1 MKKLL
6 FSLFFLFSIFCL
18 NAGVKITTG
27 EYVCDETDIEKGAI
41 QKLTVKRE
49 YRSATPVVGS
59 FGIGWSTN
67 LDERIIICVSPPS
80 EELYD
85 ILVRIVDM
93 RQSIV
98 SQYEESIKESY
109 EVDDPYKVVEE
120 LKGRQERVVSIKNE
134 LIGLKDELLGMQ
146 GFMPAGSE
154 DERLITENIE
164 SCDKGIEDADKKF
177 EELDESIKEAQEVLG
192 KLEGVQKQLD
202 EDTNKKIK
210 MEEEIT
216 ISNIRKE
223 RNKKAMFKGMESW
236 YEETGIETIQYIDDQ
251 GYPNLMYESKKYK
264 DAWEPESGE
273 YLCYYRNGNYFIE
286 DTSGQ
291 TKVFDF
297 YGFLVKI
304 IDRYGN
310 QINIIR
316 DEDEK
321 ISSIKSSFGESFTVE
336 YENSFIKSITNDR
349 DPSEKCLYFYDG
361 ERMTGITDSDG
372 DFVSYGYNEF
382 GLLDSMNKNDG
393 SCYRILYDDKILK
406 GSLVATAL
414 VNEDGNAQRF
424 EFNFKERI
432 TVFIDRDGNRTIYYY
447 DKNQKTIKEE
457 YEYASEDYVPQ
468 NNKTEDS
475 NTKGI
480 QQYDDLVYDQKNNV
494 LELKN
499 KGKTVYKYTFNSK
512 GQVIAFYDS
521 TEGKGVTHTYE
532 YDSFGNRIKDSTSK
546 KNAIV
551 MEYDA
556 RNRLVRVKQNKKVI
570 LNIAYENNGKITRR
584 TYSNGL
590 VIEIEQNGRK
600 DIIRMTITDTKTGKK
615 LQTEV
620 EYNRHHIPLNVY
632 KGDGTTRKLVKT
644 FTYTDQD
651 WMIMSEI
658 DGVKKTYKPS
668 EKKQTDFEDLW
679 DIPDFND
686 SIYFDSKAM
695 DELKASLF

>member
-41 QKLTVKRE
+41 QKLTVTRE

-93 RQSIV
+93 RQSLV

-192 KLEGVQKQLD
+192 KLEGVKKQLD

-223 RNKKAMFKGMESW
+223 RNKKAMFKGMDSW

-264 DAWEPESGE
+264 DA
-273 YLCYYRNGNYFIE
+273 
-286 DTSGQ
+286 
-291 TKVFDF
+291 
-297 YGFLVKI
+297 
-304 IDRYGN
+304 
-310 QINIIR
+310 
-316 DEDEK
+316 
-321 ISSIKSSFGESFTVE
+321 
-336 YENSFIKSITNDR
+336 
-349 DPSEKCLYFYDG
+349 
-361 ERMTGITDSDG
+361 
-372 DFVSYGYNEF
+372 
-382 GLLDSMNKNDG
+382 
-393 SCYRILYDDKILK
+393 
-406 GSLVATAL
+406 
-414 VNEDGNAQRF
+414 
-424 EFNFKERI
+424 
-432 TVFIDRDGNRTIYYY
+432 
-447 DKNQKTIKEE
+447 
-457 YEYASEDYVPQ
+457 
-468 NNKTEDS
+468 
-475 NTKGI
+475 
-480 QQYDDLVYDQKNNV
+480 
-494 LELKN
+494 
-499 KGKTVYKYTFNSK
+499 
-512 GQVIAFYDS
+512 
-521 TEGKGVTHTYE
+521 
-532 YDSFGNRIKDSTSK
+532 
-546 KNAIV
+546 
-551 MEYDA
+551 
-556 RNRLVRVKQNKKVI
+556 
-570 LNIAYENNGKITRR
+570 
-584 TYSNGL
+584 
-590 VIEIEQNGRK
+590 
-600 DIIRMTITDTKTGKK
+600 
-615 LQTEV
+615 
-620 EYNRHHIPLNVY
+620 
-632 KGDGTTRKLVKT
+632 
-644 FTYTDQD
+644 
-651 WMIMSEI
+651 
-658 DGVKKTYKPS
+658 
-668 EKKQTDFEDLW
+668 
-679 DIPDFND
+679 
-686 SIYFDSKAM
+686 
-695 DELKASLF
+695 